1 MRSAGSPGRPD
12 SWSDL
17 DLNEPAR
24 PNVEPRARRHHGR
37 RVILRQDRGTV
48 PFEPDGDRF
57 AVEHGDLRPSVIEQ
71 DPPTADS
78 RGYLRARRREDDA
91 ARHPNHQTN
100 SDEFDPFLPRGIPV
114 PPAVLSAECASEVAA
129 NGDVDLVALSAI
141 PQVDARLD
149 HRLAGRVAFLPQCS
163 DGPRP
168 ECADRFLDHGP
179 RTVQGADDGPA
190 IFQ

>member
-57 AVEHGDLRPSVIEQ
+57 AVEHGDLRPSAIEQ
-71 DPPTADS
+71 DRPTADS
-78 RGYLRARRREDDA
+78 RAYLRARRGEDDA
-91 ARHPNHQTN
+91 PGPPNH
-100 SDEFDPFLPRGIPV
+100 R
-114 PPAVLSAECASEVAA
+114 ASGA
-129 NGDVDLVALSAI
+129 DVDHS
-141 PQVDARLD
+141 
-149 HRLAGRVAFLPQCS
+149 LP
-163 DGPRP
+163 
-168 ECADRFLDHGP
+168 
-179 RTVQGADDGPA
+179 
-190 IFQ
+190 